1 MLQFLLARTV
11 QIPIVLLGVSVLVF
25 GMLHLSGDPVH
36 YMLGS
41 DATAEQIQQ
50 LRAEFGLD
58 RPLYTQFA
66 QFLGQLASGNFG
78 ISIRF
83 RQPALGLV
91 LDRLPATLTLTLA
104 AMAIAVLTAIPLGVL
119 AAMWRGTAYDHALMA
134 STLLSQSMPSFW
146 LGIMLILVFPVK
158 LGVLYTGG
166 WSGFRDWGHLVLP
179 SLTLASFISARLIRL
194 VRSSVTETLRQE
206 YMRTAEAKGLTGHRA
221 VLKHGLRNALIPI
234 TTLVGMDLGLLLG
247 GATVTET
254 IFAYPGMGQLVL
266 QSVIARDYPIVQ
278 ATVLIVA
285 ALYSAVTLMVDATYV
300 VLDPRVRRG

>member
-1 MLQFLLARTV
+1 
-11 QIPIVLLGVSVLVF
+11 
-25 GMLHLSGDPVH
+25 
-36 YMLGS
+36 MLGS
-41 DATAEQIQQ
+41 DATADQIQR

-58 RPLYTQFA
+58 RPLYTQFVH
-66 QFLGQLASGNFG
+66 FLGQLAVGNLG
-78 ISIRF
+78 ESIRF
-83 RQPALGLV
+83 RQPALALV
-91 LDRLPATLTLTLA
+91 VDRLPATLTLTLA
-104 AMAIAVLTAIPLGVL
+104 AMAIAVVTAIPLGVL
-119 AAMWRGTAYDHALMA
+119 AAMRRGTAYDHALMA
-134 STLLSQSMPSFW
+134 STLVNQSMPSFW

-166 WSGFRDWGHLVLP
+166 WSGPRDLGHLILP
-179 SLTLASFISARLIRL
+179 SLTLASFISARLFRL
-194 VRSSVTETLRQE
+194 VRSSVTDTLRQE
-206 YMRTAEAKGLTGHRA
+206 YMRTAEAKGLSRRRT

-254 IFAYPGMGQLVL
+254 IFAYPGIGQLVL

-278 ATVLIVA
+278 ATVLVVA

>member
-11 QIPIVLLGVSVLVF
+11 QIPIVLLGVSVLAF

-41 DATAEQIQQ
+41 DATAEQVQQ

-119 AAMWRGTAYDHALMA
+119 AAVRRGTAYDHALMA

-278 ATVLIVA
+278 ATVLVVA

>member
-1 MLQFLLARTV
+1 
-11 QIPIVLLGVSVLVF
+11 
-25 GMLHLSGDPVH
+25 
-36 YMLGS
+36 
-41 DATAEQIQQ
+41 
-50 LRAEFGLD
+50 
-58 RPLYTQFA
+58 
-66 QFLGQLASGNFG
+66 
-78 ISIRF
+78 
-83 RQPALGLV
+83 
-91 LDRLPATLTLTLA
+91 
-104 AMAIAVLTAIPLGVL
+104 
-119 AAMWRGTAYDHALMA
+119 
-134 STLLSQSMPSFW
+134 
-146 LGIMLILVFPVK
+146 MLILVFPVK

-300 VLDPRVRRG
+300 VLDSRVRRG

>member
-1 MLQFLLARTV
+1 MLQFLVARTV
-11 QIPIVLLGVSVLVF
+11 QIPIVLLGVSVLAF

-41 DATAEQIQQ
+41 DATADQIQQ
-50 LRAEFGLD
+50 MRSEFGLD
-58 RPLYTQFA
+58 RPLYTQFVR
-66 QFLGQLASGNFG
+66 FLRQLAVGNLG
-78 ISIRF
+78 VSVRF

-91 LDRLPATLTLTLA
+91 MDRLPATLTLTLV
-104 AMAIAVLTAIPLGVL
+104 AMAIAVVTAIPLGVV
-119 AAMWRGTAYDHALMA
+119 AAMRPGTAYDHALMA
-134 STLLSQSMPSFW
+134 STLVSQSMPSFW

-158 LGVLYTGG
+158 LGILYTGG
-166 WSGFRDWGHLVLP
+166 WSGPRDLGHLILP

-194 VRSSVTETLRQE
+194 VRSSVADTLRQE
-206 YMRTAEAKGLTGHRA
+206 YMRTAEAKGLPQGRT

-254 IFAYPGMGQLVL
+254 IFAYPGVGQLVL

-285 ALYSAVTLMVDATYV
+285 GLYSAVTLLVDATYV
-300 VLDPRVRRG
+300 VLDPRVRHG

>member
-1 MLQFLLARTV
+1 MIRFLLRRAIQV
-11 QIPIVLLGVSVLVF
+11 PIVLLGVSVLAF

-41 DATAEQIQQ
+41 DATQDQIERLQ
-50 LRAEFGLD
+50 AEFGLD
-58 RPLYTQFA
+58 RPLYAQLG
-66 QFLGQLASGNFG
+66 QFLRQLALGNLG
-78 ISIRF
+78 VSIRF
-83 RQPALGLV
+83 RQPALALV
-91 LDRLPATLTLTLA
+91 LDRLPATLTLTFA
-104 AMAIAVLTAIPLGVL
+104 AMAIAVVTAIPLGVL
-119 AAMWRGTAYDHALMA
+119 AAMRQGTAYDHALMG
-134 STLLSQSMPSFW
+134 STLVNQAMPSFW

-166 WSGFRDWGHLVLP
+166 WSGPRDLGHLILP

-194 VRSSVTETLRQE
+194 VRSSVTDTLRQE
-206 YMRTAEAKGLTGHRA
+206 YMRTAEAKGLSARRT

-254 IFAYPGMGQLVL
+254 IFAYPGIGQLAL

-278 ATVLIVA
+278 ATVLVVA

-300 VLDPRVRRG
+300 VLDPRVRGG

>member
-11 QIPIVLLGVSVLVF
+11 QIPIVLLGVSVLAF

-119 AAMWRGTAYDHALMA
+119 AAVRRGTAYDHALMA

-146 LGIMLILVFPVK
+146 LGVMLILVFPVK

-179 SLTLASFISARLIRL
+179 SLTLASFICARLIRL

-206 YMRTAEAKGLTGHRA
+206 YMRTAEAKGLAGHRA

>member
-41 DATAEQIQQ
+41 DATADQIHQ

-104 AMAIAVLTAIPLGVL
+104 AMAIAVMTAIPLGVL
-119 AAMWRGTAYDHALMA
+119 AAVRRGTAYDHALMA
-134 STLLSQSMPSFW
+134 STLVSQSMPSFW

-194 VRSSVTETLRQE
+194 VRSSVAETLRQE
-206 YMRTAEAKGLTGHRA
+206 YMRTAEAKGLAGHRA

>member
-1 MLQFLLARTV
+1 MIRFLLARAV
-11 QIPIVLLGVSVLVF
+11 QIPIVLLGVSVLAF

-36 YMLGS
+36 YMLGA
-41 DATAEQIQQ
+41 DATADQIQH
-50 LRAEFGLD
+50 LRSEFGLD
-58 RPLYTQFA
+58 QPVYVQFGR
-66 QFLGQLASGNFG
+66 FLGQLAVGNLG
-78 ISIRF
+78 VSIRF
-83 RQPALGLV
+83 RQPALELV
-91 LDRLPATLTLTLA
+91 IDRLPATLTLTLV
-104 AMAIAVLTAIPLGVL
+104 AMAIAVATAIPLGVL
-119 AAMWRGTAYDHALMA
+119 AAVWRGTAYDHALMA
-134 STLLSQSMPSFW
+134 STLLNQSMPSFW

-166 WSGFRDWGHLVLP
+166 WSGLHDWGHLVLP

-194 VRSSVTETLRQE
+194 VRSSVTDTLRQE
-206 YMRTAEAKGLTGHRA
+206 YMRTAEAKGLSARRS

-278 ATVLIVA
+278 ATVLVVA

-300 VLDPRVRRG
+300 VLDPRVRHG

>member
-1 MLQFLLARTV
+1 MLRFLLARTV
-11 QIPIVLLGVSVLVF
+11 QIPIVLLGVSILAF

-41 DATAEQIQQ
+41 DATADQVER
-50 LRAEFGLD
+50 LRSEFGLD
-58 RPLYTQFA
+58 RPLYMQFGH
-66 QFLGQLASGNFG
+66 FLGQLAVGNLG
-78 ISIRF
+78 VSIRF
-83 RQPALGLV
+83 RQPALALV
-91 LDRLPATLTLTLA
+91 TDRLSATLTLTLA
-104 AMAIAVLTAIPLGVL
+104 AMAIAVVTAIPLGVL
-119 AAMWRGTAYDHALMA
+119 AAVRRGTAYDHALMA
-134 STLLSQSMPSFW
+134 STLLNQSMPSFW
-146 LGIMLILVFPVK
+146 LGVMLILVFPVK

-166 WSGFRDWGHLVLP
+166 WSGPRDLGHLILP

-206 YMRTAEAKGLTGHRA
+206 YMRTAEAKGLSERRA

-254 IFAYPGMGQLVL
+254 IFAYPGVGQLVL

-278 ATVLIVA
+278 ATVLVVA
-285 ALYSAVTLMVDATYV
+285 ALYSAVTLVVDATYV

>member
-1 MLQFLLARTV
+1 MLRFLLARTV
-11 QIPIVLLGVSVLVF
+11 QIPIVLLGVSILAF

-41 DATAEQIQQ
+41 DATADQVER
-50 LRAEFGLD
+50 LRSEFGLD
-58 RPLYTQFA
+58 RPLYMQFGH
-66 QFLGQLASGNFG
+66 FLGQLAVGNLG
-78 ISIRF
+78 VSIRF
-83 RQPALGLV
+83 RQPALALV
-91 LDRLPATLTLTLA
+91 TDRLSATLTLTLA
-104 AMAIAVLTAIPLGVL
+104 AMAIAVVTAIPLAVL
-119 AAMWRGTAYDHALMA
+119 AAVRRGTAYDHALMA
-134 STLLSQSMPSFW
+134 STLLNQSMPSFW
-146 LGIMLILVFPVK
+146 LGVMLILVFPVK

-166 WSGFRDWGHLVLP
+166 WSGPRDLGHLILP

-206 YMRTAEAKGLTGHRA
+206 YMRTAEAKGLSERRA

-254 IFAYPGMGQLVL
+254 IFAYPGVGQLVL

-278 ATVLIVA
+278 ATVLVVA
-285 ALYSAVTLMVDATYV
+285 ALYSAVTLVVDATYV

>member
-11 QIPIVLLGVSVLVF
+11 QIPIVLLGVSVLAF

-119 AAMWRGTAYDHALMA
+119 AAMRRGTAYDHALMA

>member
-1 MLQFLLARTV
+1 
-11 QIPIVLLGVSVLVF
+11 
-25 GMLHLSGDPVH
+25 
-36 YMLGS
+36 MLGS
-41 DATAEQIQQ
+41 DATADQIQQ

-104 AMAIAVLTAIPLGVL
+104 AMAIAVMTAIPLGVL
-119 AAMWRGTAYDHALMA
+119 AAVRRGTAYDHALMA
-134 STLLSQSMPSFW
+134 STLVSQSMPSFW
-146 LGIMLILVFPVK
+146 LGVMLILVFPVK

-206 YMRTAEAKGLTGHRA
+206 YMRTAEAKGLAGHRA

-278 ATVLIVA
+278 ATVLVVA